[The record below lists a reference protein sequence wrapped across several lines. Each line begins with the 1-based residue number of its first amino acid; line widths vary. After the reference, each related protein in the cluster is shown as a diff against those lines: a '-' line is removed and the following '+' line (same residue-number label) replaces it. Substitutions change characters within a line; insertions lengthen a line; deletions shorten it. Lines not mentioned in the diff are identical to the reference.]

1 MGGVNASERS
11 ARAPS
16 NDEPAAATHL
26 SRRAFLTVGLAA
38 GGGLLLTLNL
48 PQIADASEPVAME
61 PGAGAPLNPF
71 ISIAPDGI
79 VTIVAKNPEI
89 GQGVKT
95 TLPMLVAEELD
106 ADWAQVRTEQALLNP
121 VYGPQTAGG
130 SMSTPL
136 NWEPMRRVG
145 AAGRQMLIL
154 AAAQTWEVPA
164 GECDAAAGMVRHRR
178 SGRTL
183 GYGALAEKAAALAAP
198 DLQSVAL
205 KDPKDYRII
214 GRFTGGVDSAL
225 VLEGRPLF
233 GIDTVLPD
241 MLYATYQKAP
251 VFGSRVVSANLDAVK
266 RMPGVRDAFIVRGSG
281 AGAVF
286 EIGLV
291 DGVAIVADSWWQT
304 QKALERLEVQWQEDV
319 ATSRQSTAG
328 FEREARRLGRE
339 KPQKIIRSDGDAGS
353 ALARAHKVLE
363 AGYAYPFLAHVDLE
377 PQNCTA
383 HVKRD
388 GSVEVWAPT
397 QNPAAGRKLVAGTL
411 GIDES
416 RVTVHITRV
425 GGGFGRRLHNDYMA
439 EAAMISKLA
448 GRPVKLLWN
457 RRQDIQHDAY
467 RPAGFHYFKA
477 GLTADGRID
486 AFRDHF
492 VTFGQGGHAASTAD
506 LPRSEF
512 PAGFVPNLEYGR
524 SLIELGV
531 PTGPLRNPGGNALA
545 FAFESFIDEL
555 AHAAGRDP
563 LDLRLELYGP
573 PRLLPPPPPRFGF
586 QPPPFDTGR
595 ASGVLRLVAEKAGW
609 STRRELPRGT
619 GMGLAFYYSHLGY
632 FAEVVKASVAPDGT
646 PKVHKIWA
654 AGDVGRQII
663 NPAGAY
669 NQVQGAVLDGLGAAL
684 HQAITIEGGRVVQEN
699 FNTFGLLRMREAP
712 PVEVHFR
719 ITDHSPTGLGEPAL
733 PPVLPAL
740 CNALFAAT
748 GKRIRRL
755 PIDPKELARA

>member
-1 MGGVNASERS
+1 MESSKKSE
-11 ARAPS
+11 PV
-16 NDEPAAATHL
+16 AAAHL
-26 SRRAFLTVGLAA
+26 SRRGFLTVGLAA

-48 PQIADASEPVAME
+48 PHAAQASEPMTLE
-61 PGAGAPLNPF
+61 PGAGAQLNPF

-89 GQGVKT
+89 GQGMKT
-95 TLPMLVAEELD
+95 TLPMLVAEELA
-106 ADWAQVRTEQALLNP
+106 ADWSQVRTEQAVLNP
-121 VYGPQTAGG
+121 IYGPQTAGG

-145 AAGRQMLIL
+145 AAGRQMLIQ
-154 AAAQTWEVPA
+154 AAAQAWEVPA
-164 GECDAAAGMVRHRR
+164 GECDAVAGIVRHRP

-183 GYGALAEKAAALAAP
+183 SYGALAARAAALPAP
-198 DLQSVAL
+198 DLRSVTL

-214 GRFTGGVDSAL
+214 GKFTGGVDSAL
-225 VLEGRPLF
+225 VLAGRPLF

-241 MLYATYQKAP
+241 MLYATYQKAS
-251 VFGSRVVSANLDAVK
+251 VFGSRAVSANLEAVK
-266 RMPGVRDAFIVRGSG
+266 GMPGVRDAFIVHGS
-281 AGAVF
+281 APDAVF
-286 EIGLV
+286 KMGLV

-304 QKALERLEVQWQEDV
+304 QKALEKLRVEWDEDNPT
-319 ATSRQSTAG
+319 ARQSTTG
-328 FEREARRLGRE
+328 FAHEARRLGPE
-339 KPQKIIRSDGDAGS
+339 KPQFVVRSDGDA
-353 ALARAHKVLE
+353 ALALANAHKVLE
-363 AGYAYPFLAHVDLE
+363 AEYTYPFLAHVDLE

-388 GSVEVWAPT
+388 GGVEIWAPT
-397 QNPAAGRKLVAGTL
+397 QNPAAGRKLVADTL

-416 RVTVHITRV
+416 RVTVHLTRV
-425 GGGFGRRLHNDYMA
+425 GGGFGRRLQNDYMA
-439 EAAMISKLA
+439 EAAMISKRA

-467 RPAGFHYFKA
+467 RPAGYHYFKA
-477 GLTADGRID
+477 GLTAGGRID

-492 VTFGQGGHAASTAD
+492 VTFGQGGHVASTAD

-555 AHAAGRDP
+555 AHATGRDP

-573 PRLLPPPPPRFGF
+573 PRVLPPPPPRFGF

-595 ASGVLRLVAEKAGW
+595 ASGVLRLAAEKAGW
-609 STRRELPRGT
+609 SGRRELPRGT

-632 FAEVVKASVAPDGT
+632 FAEIVKASVASDGT
-646 PKVHKIWA
+646 PRVHKIWA

-669 NQVQGAVLDGLGAAL
+669 NQAQGAILDGLGAAL

-740 CNALFAAT
+740 CNALFAA
-748 GKRIRRL
+748 
-755 PIDPKELARA
+755 